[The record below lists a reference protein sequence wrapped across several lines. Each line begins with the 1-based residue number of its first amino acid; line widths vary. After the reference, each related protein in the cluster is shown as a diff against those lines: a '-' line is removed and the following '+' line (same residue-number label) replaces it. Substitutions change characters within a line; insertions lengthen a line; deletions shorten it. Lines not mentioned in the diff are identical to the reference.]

1 MNLDVFVHNL
11 KGLLGRS
18 DNKRFLSQCEL
29 SERLENGCR
38 CRRRRCRQRRRRC
51 FLFLAIKKK
60 PPKPLVL
67 PESRRRVERTDGLTV
82 GQRSPLSDTH

>member
-51 FLFLAIKKK
+51 FLFLAIKKAAETTCAAG
-60 PPKPLVL
+60 
-67 PESRRRVERTDGLTV
+67 ESTESRTDG
-82 GQRSPLSDTH
+82 RPAISSF